1 MTCLNR
7 VELTSLIAE
16 GGHSAVYF
24 GRNLDT
30 FEPLAVKEVVMDAN
44 GRSVFRVELDLLKA
58 LPPHRNIPKLLGYRK
73 TREKSYLILPYLPFP
88 NLKTFLSQRGPL
100 SEEDAIFV
108 LAQMIDT
115 VNFMMN
121 HGVSHRDIKP
131 DNIMVNPD
139 NLQIKFIDFGLGKRI
154 SSVWDRTTEFIGTPL
169 YMSPELLSRGSP
181 FNITV
186 SDLWSVGVVFLELLL
201 GSNPFLMA
209 ESEQHLLRMQREL
222 DYSQFSEK
230 SSDLLHALLDHST
243 TKRMYAL
250 DLVRYYH
257 TLNSSLSHFWF
268 WFILTLQQ
276 WHHLSREYV
285 HIITEWFKL
294 SLSSPSPLS
303 PTHENDGRVYLNYC
317 GDSSCQ
323 ARCGTSPG
331 FPRASWFRSCPS
343 LDFFVTPVH
352 APLA

>member
-250 DLVRYYH
+250 DLVSNG
-257 TLNSSLSHFWF
+257 T
-268 WFILTLQQ
+268 I
-276 WHHLSREYV
+276 SREN
-285 HIITEWFKL
+285 TCT
-294 SLSSPSPLS
+294 SSRSGSNSP
-303 PTHENDGRVYLNYC
+303 Y
-317 GDSSCQ
+317 Q
-323 ARCGTSPG
+323 ARRHSLQRTKTMDESISITAEILPARRDVG
-331 FPRASWFRSCPS
+331 PRPASLARVGSA
-343 LDFFVTPVH
+343 PV
-352 APLA
+352 LA